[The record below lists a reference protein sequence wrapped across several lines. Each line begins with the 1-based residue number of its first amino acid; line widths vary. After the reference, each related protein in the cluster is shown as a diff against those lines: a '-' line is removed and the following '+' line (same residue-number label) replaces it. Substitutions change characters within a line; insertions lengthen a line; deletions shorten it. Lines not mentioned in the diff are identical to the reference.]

1 VGESRDLH
9 CLALREE
16 AIGDPA
22 LVENL
27 DGADVADHPRA
38 CVRPCRRLRHTDSIR
53 CVLAFVTKRRS
64 LVAEFFAYSGL
75 LSGTLRVGQAEIV
88 QKPQASV
95 VSPSLK
101 NKVQAWL
108 TDFLKHS
115 DCGVTKAH
123 YVRDVV
129 TISDQT
135 LVLVL
140 KLREPSGNERPQSP
154 AEVPD
159 GISREVVEQ
168 IAFGSGDFHPLVQE
182 LHLTN
187 IGRRAAVKHSL
198 KTLVLGVSG
207 LFSLAVMPV
216 STKAQLSKVKTVWV
230 ILMEN
235 HNWTGNNA
243 GAAFGAPD
251 IKGNPLAPYING
263 ELLHTSAH
271 AEQYFNPPHNHPSQP
286 NYLWLEAGTNFGVLA
301 DTQPGQPQLTTDQH
315 LVKLLENAEI
325 SWMAYAEPDFG
336 SPLYDN
342 CPLDFTFIDVEHLA
356 FVYFNDIN
364 EGLNPQSPAC
374 ISHVRQFYQLST
386 DLATHKVAQYN
397 FITPNLCHDGHEGIS
412 PCDQNEPADNTAR
425 SDAWLQQNIPMIQ
438 QSDEYKQG
446 GAIFIIW
453 DEAEDSG
460 PFSDGPIG
468 MFILSPF
475 AKGGGKTPFSN
486 SIHYDHS
493 STLKTLE
500 EIFHVE
506 PLLGAA
512 AHPET
517 KDLSDFFKGDCGDG
531 TSGNTNCGN

>member
-1 VGESRDLH
+1 
-9 CLALREE
+9 
-16 AIGDPA
+16 
-22 LVENL
+22 
-27 DGADVADHPRA
+27 
-38 CVRPCRRLRHTDSIR
+38 
-53 CVLAFVTKRRS
+53 
-64 LVAEFFAYSGL
+64 
-75 LSGTLRVGQAEIV
+75 
-88 QKPQASV
+88 
-95 VSPSLK
+95 
-101 NKVQAWL
+101 
-108 TDFLKHS
+108 
-115 DCGVTKAH
+115 
-123 YVRDVV
+123 
-129 TISDQT
+129 
-135 LVLVL
+135 
-140 KLREPSGNERPQSP
+140 
-154 AEVPD
+154 
-159 GISREVVEQ
+159 
-168 IAFGSGDFHPLVQE
+168 
-182 LHLTN
+182 
-187 IGRRAAVKHSL
+187 VKHSL
-198 KTLVLGVSG
+198 KILVLALSV
-207 LFSLAVMPV
+207 LFSFVVMPI
-216 STKAQLSKVKTVWV
+216 STRAQLSKVKTVWV

-263 ELLHTSAH
+263 ALLQTSAH
-271 AEQYFNPPHNHPSQP
+271 AEQYFNPPNNHPSQP

-315 LVKLLENAEI
+315 LVKLLEDAGI

-342 CPLDFTFIDVEHLA
+342 CPLDFTYIDVEHLA

-364 EGLNPQSPAC
+364 EGLNFQSPEC

-386 DLATHKVAQYN
+386 DLATHKVARYN
-397 FITPNLCHDGHEGIS
+397 FITPNVCHDGHEGVS

-425 SDAWLQQNIPMIQ
+425 SDAWLQQNVAMIL

-446 GAIFIIW
+446 GALFIIW

-475 AKGGGKTPFSN
+475 AKGGGNKPYSN

-512 AHPET
+512 ADPET
-517 KDLSDFFKGDCGDG
+517 KDLSDFFKGECGVG
-531 TSGNTNCGN
+531 TSGNIPCGN